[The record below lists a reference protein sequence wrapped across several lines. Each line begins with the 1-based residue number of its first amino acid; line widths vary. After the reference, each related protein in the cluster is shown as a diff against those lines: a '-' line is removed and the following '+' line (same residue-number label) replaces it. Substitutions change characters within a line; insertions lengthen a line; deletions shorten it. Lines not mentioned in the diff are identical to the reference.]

1 MKNLKVKNYPNNYAA
16 CLSGKLFFNK
26 SIIALVELVE
36 FQRKLMTTTKKK
48 FYPKNS
54 TWIYTLVRHSRIYQ
68 ITIPTGQIMH
78 KCGFIDKYSEAAS
91 NS

>member
-1 MKNLKVKNYPNNYAA
+1 MKNLKVKNYTKNYAA

-36 FQRKLMTTTKKK
+36 FQRKIMKTTKKVNL
-48 FYPKNS
+48 PKNS
-54 TWIYTLVRHSRIYQ
+54 TCIYTLTHHSRIYQ

-78 KCGFIDKYSEAAS
+78 KCGFVDKYSEAAS